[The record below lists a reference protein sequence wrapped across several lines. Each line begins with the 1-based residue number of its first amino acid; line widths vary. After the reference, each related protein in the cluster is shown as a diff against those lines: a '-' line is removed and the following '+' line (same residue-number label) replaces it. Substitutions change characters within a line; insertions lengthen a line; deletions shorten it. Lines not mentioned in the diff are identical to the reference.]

1 MGSPV
6 SPLVA
11 NMFMEHLERKLLD
24 TAAEDLKLKLWKKYV
39 DNILEIVKKGSVEE
53 LTEFLNE
60 LDNSH
65 NIKFTYEVEQEAVRF
80 AVKQD
85 RKWWLEA
92 TDLQETY
99 PH

>member
-1 MGSPV
+1 M
-6 SPLVA
+6 
-11 NMFMEHLERKLLD
+11 D
-24 TAAEDLKLKLWKKYV
+24 D
-39 DNILEIVKKGSVEE
+39 ILEIVKKGSVENS
-53 LTEFLNE
+53 EFLNE
-60 LDNSH
+60 LDDSH

-85 RKWWLEA
+85 RKRWLEA